1 MVSRW
6 CRNVFNDW
14 HFIWLHKDLPQ
25 NRMIIV
31 VLIGIG
37 MMNLGYG
44 SVMIVVQVIVG
55 IISMVGDTIKINP
68 LLKIHRRLNRINRLL
83 NLKVE
88 LEAVQREDLKYVAIH
103 KKEFYLK
110 YPNFWSDLYE
120 CEYSLFHVF
129 L

>member
-1 MVSRW
+1 MASRW

-14 HFIWLHKDLPQ
+14 HFICCAQDLPQ
-25 NRMIIV
+25 NQMIIV

-88 LEAVQREDLKYVAIH
+88 LEAVQREDLGLKYVAIH
-103 KKEFYLK
+103 KGSKRI
-110 YPNFWSDLYE
+110 
-120 CEYSLFHVF
+120 LFKISGF
-129 L
+129 LVGFI